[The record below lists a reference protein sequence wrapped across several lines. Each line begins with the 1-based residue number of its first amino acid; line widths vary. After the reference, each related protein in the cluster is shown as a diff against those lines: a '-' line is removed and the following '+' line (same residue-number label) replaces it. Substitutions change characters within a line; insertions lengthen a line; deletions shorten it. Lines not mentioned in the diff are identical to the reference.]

1 MIHRIPTRCRR
12 RPGRLRGDQGI
23 AAVEVAVTGTAL
35 VALLCLVI
43 LAGQVSE
50 LDADIQ
56 TASAAAARAAS
67 RQDTTTGATQAAQQ
81 TAAANLD
88 DANISC
94 GSLDVTTN
102 ADMRPGGTVTVTITC
117 QADLSTLTPLAP
129 GGLHRSLSAT
139 STEVID
145 TRRGIGDP

>member
-1 MIHRIPTRCRR
+1 MTHSVLTRCRR
-12 RPGRLRGDQGI
+12 RPGRLRGDQGV
-23 AAVEVAVTGTAL
+23 AAVEVAIAGTAL

-67 RQDTTTGATQAAQQ
+67 RQGTTSGATHAAQH
-81 TAAANLD
+81 TATANLD
-88 DANISC
+88 DANIRC
-94 GSLDVTTN
+94 GSLDVTTH

-129 GGLHRSLSAT
+129 AGLHRSLKAT

>member
-1 MIHRIPTRCRR
+1 MTPGTPNRR
-12 RPGRLRGDQGI
+12 QRRHGRLRGDHGV
-23 AAVEVAVTGTAL
+23 AVVEVAIAGTAL

-50 LDADIQ
+50 LDADVQ

-67 RQDTTTGATQAAQQ
+67 RQGTTSGATQAAHQ

-94 GSLDVTTN
+94 ARHDVTTH

-129 GGLHRSLSAT
+129 AGLHRSLSAT

>member
-1 MIHRIPTRCRR
+1 MTLRSHTRRRR
-12 RPGRLRGDQGI
+12 RPRRPRGDQGV
-23 AAVEVAVTGTAL
+23 AVVEVAIAGTAL

-56 TASAAAARAAS
+56 TASAAAARVAS
-67 RQDTTTGATQAAQQ
+67 RQGTASGATHAAHH
-81 TAAANLD
+81 TATANLD
-88 DANISC
+88 DSQVSC
-94 GSLDVTTN
+94 GSLDVTTH

-129 GGLHRSLSAT
+129 AGLHRSLKAT

>member
-1 MIHRIPTRCRR
+1 MTLRSPTQRRR
-12 RPGRLRGDQGI
+12 RPRRPRGDQGV
-23 AAVEVAVTGTAL
+23 AVVEVAIAGTAL
-35 VALLCLVI
+35 VALLSLVI

-67 RQDTTTGATQAAQQ
+67 RQGTASGATHAAQH
-81 TAAANLD
+81 TATANLD
-88 DANISC
+88 DATISC
-94 GSLDVTTN
+94 ASLDVTTD

-129 GGLHRSLSAT
+129 AGLHRSLKAT

>member
-1 MIHRIPTRCRR
+1 MIHCIPTRRR
-12 RPGRLRGDQGI
+12 QRPGRLRGDQGV
-23 AAVEVAVTGTAL
+23 AAVEVAIAGSAL

-67 RQDTTTGATQAAQQ
+67 RQGTTSGATQAARQA
-81 TAAANLD
+81 AAANLD
-88 DANISC
+88 DAQVTC
-94 GSLDVTTN
+94 GRLDVTTD

-129 GGLHRSLSAT
+129 AGLHRSLSST